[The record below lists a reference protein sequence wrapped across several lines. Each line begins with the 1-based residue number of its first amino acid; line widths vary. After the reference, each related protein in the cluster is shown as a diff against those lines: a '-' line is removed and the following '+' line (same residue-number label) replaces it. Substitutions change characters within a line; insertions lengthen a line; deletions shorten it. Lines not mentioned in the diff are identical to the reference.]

1 MLGSRSSNRTARTSA
16 SVTRPASRAQL
27 HTCCLAFHCARPQ
40 PGKPRATHGA
50 CGPEAL
56 DSIRSSD
63 REWSL
68 SNALIN
74 PFTSSVVLMS
84 PEQIAPNI
92 CHDPTQPITHGV
104 LEACVDEEPATP
116 AVSFKNTVHTNTVNG
131 HQKAPT
137 GFTHFLTTLHLL
149 YTPTRSQLAEET
161 TTPSSGSR

>member
-74 PFTSSVVLMS
+74 PSMRLGHYAPGHYAPEPDPFGAIARRMKVLHVTSHTYRGAPQRTRGSRRHTATAARTSTSATATGACNWHRAHAGCRS
-84 PEQIAPNI
+84 PR
-92 CHDPTQPITHGV
+92 CSSGV
-104 LEACVDEEPATP
+104 WH
-116 AVSFKNTVHTNTVNG
+116 AVSV
-131 HQKAPT
+131 
-137 GFTHFLTTLHLL
+137 
-149 YTPTRSQLAEET
+149 S
-161 TTPSSGSR
+161 